1 MKSGLSYISERT
13 NQLRYSNKDKK
24 EEWIQQLSSYHC
36 LVPIKRGQAVSIA
49 TPEDIKEVQTVLN
62 ITDDSIMKLSETLIV
77 PTNTS
82 RHEYSVGIA
91 LESVRY
97 EDLYDKSLVQ
107 IQDST
112 TFNLVPIHVQ
122 NIGRFVYDTYTI
134 DEDKQSLSY
143 GQAYYKKPNEVS
155 EYYIPNFLLD
165 YKNNIGK
172 TVWVKSNIDHTKKC
186 WEENDYGILT
196 INDKESYS
204 AYNNIIK
211 IGHISDA
218 QYENGSNDIRN
229 IGSIEI
235 QIDGDTRGLLDST
248 QFEAEIGESCSVP
261 LKENFGNVIANGADL
276 PIRIFALGQN
286 NKEPLEFY
294 ITENDTSTL
303 EGFVGIQNINGKTV
317 IANIGSGF
325 TQSQE
330 DTQFQDIHSLAGYGT
345 LEPLTVTYS
354 SIKDALNACLDAC
367 FEGTSE
373 EFTVNPIDENRH
385 IYKYSYPDIGGYYY
399 VYLSTSL
406 RENGKVLC
414 NTTSHGSQE
423 NLGKAVLADVRIPE
437 RQNIIGAY
445 YSNIFDIDLLG
456 ASELVNNTALFVK
469 TGMIVL
475 PDNFEGKFDKGKTY
489 YLGANGTITTNPY
502 LNIDR
507 IIKIGFAQDDRRL
520 VLDIITNDNIYN
532 DDIPVGYIKPSVK
545 GAAEYGFLLMDGV
558 TPHSKSTYENL
569 YSRCKNM
576 FSSQDLKDS
585 GNTFT
590 LPLITFK
597 DTVTTAD
604 SINEN
609 NQVEAYLLKDY
620 PCQIKYL
627 ADSIYNGVAFPREF
641 CKKDWGVIG
650 YKEVDGSLQEKDNS
664 INYPITDIDITDL
677 MSYGPNWENSYYG
690 INIEDLSFS
699 MFVDLNKDTSNIQN
713 AHKWVL
719 LSPGFHLYNNT
730 EYFGYTYTIFRYSG
744 NTDDEHTNGHFYLR
758 ILTSGDNDNTDGNV
772 LGICYQKSPF
782 SPPESLIGYNYK
794 IMLIRREP
802 YARQFDLGSVISAGG
817 LSANSL
823 NETDDDKLVS
833 LRLLKSVVNEINSS
847 NNTNSSNVPVNN
859 TVEPPSVAPTS
870 PTSSN
875 EIDNSIGE
883 DYVRQENLE
892 DSVISIMS
900 ENTSANSQKL
910 QNVQIK
916 KFVENQNSISK
927 NVYNPNETLDFI
939 PIITEEIDTNNNKYI
954 TEQHGNKKTVYGYTS
969 SGGEKVLTKLS
980 TNKIYKSANGKIVEQ
995 IIPNSSNIYQYTFGN
1010 TDNKQI
1016 HALYDMSNGSIYFQ
1030 DEDGQPVSIQAT
1042 LNSSSSIKYKTAIK
1056 EFLPSE
1062 YQNTFSELNLNN
1074 LPTNSD
1080 ENKKFTSSDNVSAL
1094 QALHEL
1100 PLSIFQYKNE
1110 DDTKK
1115 RYFGILTERLIQLR
1129 NQLENERDSLSE
1141 NTKTTHKVIIGKD
1154 NYSKVEQEQGQEQV
1168 IKATTIDMGVDYKY
1182 SDEQLDYI
1190 IKQLYMLTN
1199 NNENAQN
1206 IISSIGL
1213 LFQSAKE
1220 TQDRLLAL
1228 EASTFGVD
1236 SPTIPGNQEL
1246 PDGWK
1251 DNDIISKNYD
1261 KENNEVIKNK
1271 INQIPTVYGL
1281 NRLIRALCGE
1291 IFGDFNP
1298 KALSGFDNSDVN
1310 LSRID
1315 YLHREICG
1323 QNYDKYDESGSWSD
1337 NAQIEI
1343 DNSGISPYTY
1353 PDTVTGTSRED
1364 AFKTDTESQV
1374 ELEPSNLKDF
1384 KNTSIEDFEGKSES
1398 STYTQAISE
1407 GIVPEKIE
1415 QENNPR
1421 YNFDGINDAINRIC
1435 KKVNQLTININGD
1448 NNINRRPEML
1458 DRMRDNIETLIRE
1471 VFDNEYTTEGGLPSQ
1486 YVDNGELS
1494 GKSYKKIKL
1503 SRIDNILKSLYDY
1516 TVKSVTDD
1524 VTFLDEINGDI
1535 DSQSGDEIVEID
1547 DNYGETKR
1555 AFNGKKI
1562 RVNVNKENNT
1572 IINYSSVA
1580 PETIENFQYA
1590 TIIDIIV
1597 DLIIGKRDTQ
1607 KQLVRGNSNVDT
1619 VSEITSEND
1628 YKDNVDSVSNGVDGE
1643 FLGNDTKRSQ
1653 FRRQESI
1660 LQRIKQLECVV
1671 DYIVAKFDNK
1681 GLFEDYGNLNN
1692 KGERELSNGS
1702 SYSNIS
1708 SLDDFMNWIAGYTGL
1723 NVNGD
1728 TKGFLTNPTTDNS
1741 TFETLLNQT
1750 TNTHLHNAV
1759 YDIAARLKEREYG
1772 YEETQDVLGS
1782 EYHLRDYDKTKIK
1795 VPTGNNKTGLL
1806 NADREDSV
1814 LLEGNVKPNLIN
1826 HTVSSD
1832 VSALLKMVYGTSSNS
1847 VTDINHFSSGSEE
1860 DAQKREDFVKVEKAN
1875 LDYSEGVSNIEYLFD
1890 ELYDL
1895 PARYTVSGD
1904 EGNPT
1909 TTPIDMTSNT
1919 KGIFGK
1925 DPIKENLTCDDIST
1939 TTTRYDLDNPQQGSF
1954 LKKGSPSISAK
1965 LNSGNI
1971 SDFKGTRYNRF
1982 EVIEDSIKA
1991 IRRYLGMKD
2000 FQSLSKFDGD
2010 IKNTS
2015 SFKIVNDIKNGSTGN
2030 YKNTW
2035 SYSADNNTVT
2045 VNKSD
2050 SIKISNNAFNN
2061 NGTNGDDLSVS
2072 KYLVEL
2078 QREINLLSDQ
2088 VEYGFPDK
2096 FRGSNSSL
2104 DDITYNVISSSNI
2117 VPLTNEYRIPISEI
2131 LGDLKLPETSWVVLD
2146 ESNINGIVTSG
2157 NIEYVKFKNQYV
2169 SNSYQ
2174 GPTKYTGG
2182 GSELDLSNA
2191 ILNNSNYYLGSI
2203 YNSDTGD
2210 SLELYGAT
2218 RVLNDT
2224 NTPIFVKKHSS
2235 WGEVDGLL
2243 NRVKKLEKLAFDSYT
2258 LKTDEN
2264 NNQTISEKTLG
2275 FESALAEIRKS
2286 ANDLISLKEN
2296 PNKFAKNYTYVIKD
2310 YRDMLLWLF
2319 GIKSYYTFDSST
2331 GEKSLR
2337 TNDFSHILVRRNTTG
2352 NIVDE
2357 SNNNQI
2363 ILEGTTYYDLTA
2375 LKNFTVNKDL
2385 AKLGIRLVDDVSAI
2399 GTDSNV
2405 NIDDDFFYI
2414 LYDTVNVSG
2423 TTTTKPE
2430 DYDTEYFFKYD
2441 SKWVLETTKHV
2452 LKLHTSDTNVW
2463 TIDFENSAEPIIQN
2477 AWFGFDGTY
2486 TYTDTNNNNVTSY
2499 PNTLEKL
2506 NYTINS
2512 ALLNSDN
2519 TFNLFNGFKDLKDLK
2534 VSEGSSNFS
2543 GTTQIINCP
2552 YIDNIDLSLSNST
2565 IKISPLNVGQTSIVE
2580 NSCLKN
2586 TNISSKIVSITGYNF
2601 VESCRLTTSYNEI
2614 VGLSDII
2621 LSYCRNLNNIK
2632 VVENRSLQVL
2642 NSCDNISNIEI
2653 KVLGI
2658 PTNGTIEYLFN
2669 TCSNISNIKLIGEVL
2684 KAFNGCNNIENVIAE
2699 SITTEIL
2706 NECNNV
2712 NNFNIT
2718 SDSNAQSTVIKSN
2731 KISNCDFQK
2740 ATIKGC
2746 KSLNSVKAD
2755 IFAYNEKLNDCT
2767 TTSTSGISYDNSVIS
2782 GAGFIYCQDLDSCK
2796 SNGFTNNAF
2805 NSCANMRNCYGKTDT
2820 YTCTVQKLPSFI
2832 NFSTVGLLEGGYP
2845 IVKINAYNLANNTAE
2860 GGWNYIENI

>member
-49 TPEDIKEVQTVLN
+49 TPEDIKEVQAVLN

-82 RHEYSVGIA
+82 RHEYCVGIA
-91 LESVRY
+91 LESVSY
-97 EDLYDKSLVQ
+97 ENLYGKSLAQ
-107 IQDST
+107 IQEST
-112 TFNLVPIHVQ
+112 TFNLVPIHIQ
-122 NIGRFVYDTYTI
+122 NIGRFVYDTYTV
-134 DEDKQSLSY
+134 DEDEQSPSY
-143 GQAYYKKPNEVS
+143 GQASYKKPNEVS

-165 YKNNIGK
+165 YEKNIGK

-204 AYNNIIK
+204 AYTYIIK

-218 QYENGSNDIRN
+218 QYEGGSNDIRN

-248 QFEAEIGESCSVP
+248 QFEAEIGESCKVP

-303 EGFVGIQNINGKTV
+303 KGFVGIQNINGKTV
-317 IANIGSGF
+317 TANIGSGF

-330 DTQFQDIHSLAGYGT
+330 DTQFKDIHSLTGNGELT
-345 LEPLTVTYS
+345 PLTGYQD
-354 SIKDALNACLDAC
+354 IKTALNACLNAC
-367 FEGTSE
+367 LGKNSE
-373 EFTVNPIDENRH
+373 EFTVSPIDEDKH
-385 IYKYSYPDIGGYYY
+385 IYKYSYSDIGGYYY

-423 NLGKAVLADVRIPE
+423 NLGKAVLADVRISE
-437 RQNIIGAY
+437 RQNIIGVY
-445 YSNIFDIDLLG
+445 YSNIFDTDLLET
-456 ASELVNNTALFVK
+456 SELVNHTALFVK

-475 PDNFEGKFDKGKTY
+475 PDDFEGKFDKGKTY

-520 VLDIITNDNIYN
+520 VLDILSNDNIYN

-545 GAAEYGFLLMDGV
+545 GAAEYGFLLMDGE
-558 TPHSKSTYENL
+558 TPHNKSDYENL
-569 YSRCKNM
+569 YNRCKNM

-585 GNTFT
+585 GDTFT

-597 DTVTTAD
+597 DTVTVAD
-604 SINEN
+604 SATEN
-609 NQVEAYLLKDY
+609 NTETYLLKDY

-627 ADSIYNGVAFPREF
+627 ADSVYNGVAFPREM
-641 CKKDWGVIG
+641 CKKDFGEISSDVR
-650 YKEVDGSLQEKDNS
+650 N
-664 INYPITDIDITDL
+664 PIADIDITDL

-699 MFVDLNKDTSNIQN
+699 MFVDLCKDTSNIQN

-719 LSPGFHLYNNT
+719 LNPGFHLYNNT

-744 NTDDEHTNGHFYLR
+744 DTDDEHTNGHFYLR
-758 ILTSGDNDNTDGNV
+758 ILTNGDNDNTDNNV
-772 LGICYQKSPF
+772 LGLCYQKSPF

-817 LSANSL
+817 LTANSL

-833 LRLLKSVVNEINSS
+833 LRLLKSVVNEMNSS
-847 NNTNSSNVPVNN
+847 NSTNSSNVPVN
-859 TVEPPSVAPTS
+859 TAEPPSTAPTS

-883 DYVRQENLE
+883 SYVRQENLE

-916 KFVENQNSISK
+916 KFVENQNSVSK
-927 NVYNPNETLDFI
+927 NIYNPNETLDFI

-1030 DEDGQPVSIQAT
+1030 DENGQPVSIQAT
-1042 LNSSSSIKYKTAIK
+1042 LNSSSSIKYKTTIK

-1062 YQNTFSELNLNN
+1062 YNLTELNTSD
-1074 LPTNSD
+1074 LPTNSNKD
-1080 ENKKFTSSDNVSAL
+1080 KKFTSSDNVSAL

-1129 NQLENERDSLSE
+1129 NQLENERDSTSE

-1154 NYSKVEQEQGQEQV
+1154 NYSKVEQEQGQEPEV
-1168 IKATTIDMGVDYKY
+1168 KATTIDMGVDYKY

-1228 EASTFGVD
+1228 EASTFGAD
-1236 SPTIPGNQEL
+1236 SPTIPGNQNL
-1246 PDGWK
+1246 PAGWIV
-1251 DNDIISKNYD
+1251 DENVISKNTD
-1261 KENNEVIKNK
+1261 DNGKVITNK

-1298 KALSGFDNSDVN
+1298 KALSGFDNREVN

-1343 DNSGISPYTY
+1343 DNEYISPNTY
-1353 PDTVTGTSRED
+1353 PDTVTETSRES
-1364 AFKTDTESQV
+1364 AFETVSESQV
-1374 ELEPSNLKDF
+1374 ELDSHDSKDF
-1384 KNTSIEDFEGKSES
+1384 KNTSIENFEGKTES
-1398 STYTQAISE
+1398 SAYSTSISE
-1407 GIVPEKIE
+1407 GLVPE
-1415 QENNPR
+1415 QR

-1471 VFDNEYTTEGGLPSQ
+1471 VFDNEYTTESGLPSQ

-1503 SRIDNILKSLYDY
+1503 SRIDNILKSLYNY
-1516 TVKSVTDD
+1516 TVKSVEGD
-1524 VTFLDEINGDI
+1524 VTFLEENIDGDI
-1535 DSQSGDEIVEID
+1535 DSQSADEIEEID
-1547 DNYGETKR
+1547 VNYSKTER
-1555 AFNGKKI
+1555 AFNGKRI
-1562 RVNVNKENNT
+1562 RVNVNKDNNGV
-1572 IINYSSVA
+1572 IDYSSVA
-1580 PETIENFQYA
+1580 PETIEDFQYA

-1607 KQLVRGNSNVDT
+1607 KQLVRGNSKVDT
-1619 VSEITSEND
+1619 VSEITSENN

-1643 FLGNDTKRSQ
+1643 FLGNISKRSQ

-1681 GLFEDYGNLNN
+1681 GLLEDYGDPNN
-1692 KGERELSNGS
+1692 NGERILSNGN

-1728 TKGFLTNPTTDNS
+1728 TKCFLTNPTTDNS
-1741 TFETLLNQT
+1741 TFETLLNQP

-1814 LLEGNVKPNLIN
+1814 LLEENVKPNLIN

-1847 VTDINHFSSGSEE
+1847 VTDINHFSSGSEK
-1860 DAQKREDFVKVEKAN
+1860 DAQKREDFIKVEKAN

-1904 EGNPT
+1904 EGSPT

-1925 DPIKENLTCDDIST
+1925 DPIKENLTCDDISN
-1939 TTTRYDLDNPQQGSF
+1939 TTTRYDSDNPQQGSF
-1954 LKKGSPSISAK
+1954 LKKGSGSISAK

-1971 SDFKGTRYNRF
+1971 SDFKGTRHNRF

-2035 SYSADNNTVT
+2035 SYSTDNNNTVT

-2061 NGTNGDDLSVS
+2061 NGVNGDDLSVS

-2096 FRGSNSSL
+2096 FRDSNSSL

-2117 VPLTNEYRIPISEI
+2117 LSLGSGENKSYRIPISEI
-2131 LGDLKLPETSWVVLD
+2131 LGDLKLPETNWVILD
-2146 ESNINGIVTSG
+2146 NGDINEIVTSG
-2157 NIEYVKFKNQYV
+2157 NIEYVKFKNQYDGTV
-2169 SNSYQ
+2169 NVNSYS
-2174 GPTKYTGG
+2174 GPKKYAGS
-2182 GSELDLSNA
+2182 GSELDLAND
-2191 ILNNSNYYLGSI
+2191 ILNENTYYLGSI
-2203 YNSDTGD
+2203 YNSNTGD
-2210 SLELYGAT
+2210 TLELYGAT

-2224 NTPIFVKKHSS
+2224 NTPVFVKKHSS

-2258 LKTDEN
+2258 LKTDEH
-2264 NNQTISEKTLG
+2264 NNQIISERTLG
-2275 FESALAEIRKS
+2275 FESALEEIRKS

-2352 NIVDE
+2352 DIVDE
-2357 SNNNQI
+2357 INNNQI
-2363 ILEGTTYYDLTA
+2363 ILEGTTYYDLTI
-2375 LKNFTVNKDL
+2375 LKEFIRNKDL
-2385 AKLGIRLVDDVSAI
+2385 TELGIRLVDDVSAI
-2399 GTDSNV
+2399 GTDSNIDV
-2405 NIDDDFFYI
+2405 NDDFFYI

-2423 TTTTKPE
+2423 TTTTKPKY
-2430 DYDTEYFFKYD
+2430 YDTEYFFKYD
-2441 SKWVLETTKHV
+2441 NKWVLETTKNV
-2452 LKLHTSDTNVW
+2452 LKLHTSDTDVW

-2486 TYTDTNNNNVTSY
+2486 TDNNITSY

-2506 NYTINS
+2506 NYTLNPT
-2512 ALLNSDN
+2512 LLNSDN
-2519 TFNLFNGFKDLKDLK
+2519 PFNLFNGFKDLKDLK
-2534 VSEGSSNFS
+2534 VSESSSNFS

-2552 YIDNIDLSLSNST
+2552 YIDNIDLSLGNST
-2565 IKISPLNVGQTSIVE
+2565 VKVSPLNVGQTSIVE

-2601 VESCRLTTSYNEI
+2601 VESCRLTTLYNTN

-2632 VVENRSLQVL
+2632 VVENKSLQVL
-2642 NSCDNISNIEI
+2642 NNCDNISNTEI
-2653 KVLGI
+2653 NVLGN
-2658 PTNGTIEYLFN
+2658 PTSNVKYLFD
-2669 TCSNISNIKLIGEVL
+2669 TCNNISNIKLIGTVL
-2684 KAFNGCNNIENVIAE
+2684 KAFNGCNNIENVIAD

-2718 SDSNAQSTVIKSN
+2718 DNSNAQSTVIKSD

-2755 IFAYNEKLNDCT
+2755 IFAYNEKLNDCVT
-2767 TTSTSGISYDNSVIS
+2767 KSATGISYNNSTIS
-2782 GAGFIYCQDLDSCK
+2782 GSGFIYCQDLDSC
-2796 SNGFTNNAF
+2796 NGNTLSAITF

-2832 NFSTVGLLEGGYP
+2832 NFSNVSLQGGYP
-2845 IVKINAYNLANNTAE
+2845 IEKINAYNLANNTAE